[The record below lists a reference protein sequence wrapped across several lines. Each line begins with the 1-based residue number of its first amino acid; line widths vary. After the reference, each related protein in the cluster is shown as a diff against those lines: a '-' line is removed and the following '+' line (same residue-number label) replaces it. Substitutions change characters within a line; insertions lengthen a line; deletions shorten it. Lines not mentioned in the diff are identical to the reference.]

1 MALFYHAWTVTIHQ
15 LKILGVPGKPL
26 IKNTESNIGS
36 SFTLTWTPPSYNGGD
51 DNIKYKVEWRK
62 KPINDDT
69 VIFGEDNIAAE
80 QLIIKDLEAE
90 AEYEFR
96 VYAEN
101 QAGLSEPDIRS
112 FSVMETTGMYSMV
125 SEVS

>member
-1 MALFYHAWTVTIHQ
+1 MAVFYHAWTVTICQ

-26 IKNTESNIGS
+26 IKNTESNVGS
-36 SFTLTWTPPSYNGGD
+36 SFTLTWIPPYNGGD

-62 KPINDDT
+62 IPINDDT

-80 QLIIKDLEAE
+80 HLIIKDLEAE

-101 QAGLSEPDIRS
+101 QAGLSEPYIRS
-112 FSVMETTGMYSMV
+112 FSVMEPTGMYSVV